1 MMMPPFIPATR
12 ATMALLETV
21 TRKQRTSCHAHPL
34 PTPLCAVSMLN
45 ALPYFSAR
53 TQIVILGFV
62 CFGCPGMFN
71 ALNGTGGG
79 GQVDRTTGNNANTS
93 LYVCFIFSGL
103 FGGAI
108 VNKFGVR
115 FTMFISGLMYAL
127 YSGSY
132 IYINHTSH
140 SWFTIWAGA
149 MLGLGAGIFW
159 TAQGM
164 IMMSYPLES
173 EKGKFITIF
182 WVIFNLGGVIGGVVL
197 LGTNYNHEGPLSDA
211 AYAAF
216 LAIEVCGS
224 LCALVLAPPS
234 KVERSDGSRVEI
246 RKVDNIISDAIAII
260 KLFLDPWMLIL
271 IPMMFSSNFYYSYQ
285 FGPYNGSLFT
295 TRTKGFNNIWY
306 WGAQMGTSFV
316 FTRLLDRQSLSRK
329 RRALYGVIITFCVVN
344 AVWGGTLK
352 MQNKY
357 THGASAAGPTDYPGG
372 AIDFK
377 DTKRAAGPCIL
388 YACMGMQDAL
398 WNNMAYWL
406 LGTITNDATKLAR
419 YAGFYKAIQSLGAA
433 VSWQLDAK
441 NVGYRKQLITNWVLL
456 DVSAILMIY
465 LSFRVTDK
473 AESESISNHDTE
485 IMPAEISDKD
495 VA

>member
-1 MMMPPFIPATR
+1 MKNI
-12 ATMALLETV
+12 
-21 TRKQRTSCHAHPL
+21 
-34 PTPLCAVSMLN
+34 
-45 ALPYFSAR
+45 LPYFAAR
-53 TQIVILGFV
+53 TQVVILGFI

-79 GQVDRTTGNNANTS
+79 GQVDRDAGNNANTS

-103 FGGAI
+103 FGGAVI
-108 VNKFGVR
+108 NKFGVR
-115 FTMFISGLMYAL
+115 FTMFISGLTYAL

-132 IYINHTSH
+132 IYINHTGK

-164 IMMSYPLES
+164 IMMSYPLEK

-182 WVIFNLGGVIGGVVL
+182 WVIFNLGGVLGGVIL
-197 LGTNYNHEGPLSDA
+197 LGTNYNHEGSLSDG

-216 LAIEVCGS
+216 LAIEIGGS

-234 KVERSDGSRVEI
+234 KVVRTDGSHVEI
-246 RKVDNIISDAIAII
+246 KKVENVMSDAIAIL
-260 KLFLDPWMLIL
+260 KLFADPWMIIL

-306 WGAQMGTSFV
+306 WGAQMATSGA

-329 RRALYGVIITFCVVN
+329 KRALYGVLITLAVVN

-357 THGASAAGPTDYPGG
+357 THGRIGNTPTDYPGG

-377 DTKRAAGPCIL
+377 DTARAAGPCIL
-388 YACMGMQDAL
+388 YACMGIQDAL

-406 LGTITNDATKLAR
+406 LGTITNDASRLAH
-419 YAGFYKAIQSLGAA
+419 YAGFYKSMQSLGAA

-441 NVGYRKQLITNWVLL
+441 NVKYRKQLITNWVLL
-456 DVSAILMIY
+456 DVSALLMVY

-473 AESESISNHDTE
+473 TDDAEDNYSGDLKSGPDYAT
-485 IMPAEISDKD
+485 AEAEQ
-495 VA
+495 V

>member
-1 MMMPPFIPATR
+1 MRGF
-12 ATMALLETV
+12 
-21 TRKQRTSCHAHPL
+21 
-34 PTPLCAVSMLN
+34 
-45 ALPYFSAR
+45 LPYFAAR
-53 TQIVILGFV
+53 TQVVILGFI

-79 GQVDRTTGNNANTS
+79 GQVDRTAGNNANTA
-93 LYVCFIFSGL
+93 LYVCFILSGL

-108 VNKFGVR
+108 INKFGVR
-115 FTMFISGLMYAL
+115 FTMFIGGIMYAL

-132 IYINHTSH
+132 IYINHTGN

-173 EKGKFITIF
+173 EKGRFITIF
-182 WVIFNLGGVIGGVVL
+182 WVIFNLGGVLGGVVL
-197 LGTNYNHEGPLSDA
+197 LATNFNHDGPLSDA

-216 LAIEVCGS
+216 LAIEVCGA
-224 LCALVLAPPS
+224 LCGLVLAPPS
-234 KVERSDGSRVEI
+234 RVFRSDGSHIEI
-246 RKVDNIISDAIAII
+246 KRVDNIVADAVAI
-260 KLFLDPWMLIL
+260 LRMFMDPWMLIL
-271 IPMMFSSNFYYSYQ
+271 VPMMFSSNFYYSYQ

-316 FTRLLDRQSLSRK
+316 FTRLLDNQRLSRK
-329 RRALYGVIITFCVVN
+329 KRALYGVIVTFVAVN
-344 AVWGGTLK
+344 TVWAGALV
-352 MQNKY
+352 MQSKY
-357 THGASAAGPTDYPGG
+357 THGATASGPTDYPGG

-377 DTKRAAGPCIL
+377 ETARAVGPCIL
-388 YACMGMQDAL
+388 YACMGIQDAL

-406 LGTITNDATKLAR
+406 LRTITNDASKLAR
-419 YAGFYKAIQSLGAA
+419 YAGFYKAIQSIGAA

-441 NVGYRKQLITNWVLL
+441 AVAFKTQLFVNWGLL
-456 DVSAILMIY
+456 DVSAFLMIY
-465 LSFRVTDK
+465 LSFRIR
-473 AESESISNHDTE
+473 ESSES
-485 IMPAEISDKD
+485 PASDSEDEFKEEQGILF
-495 VA
+495 A

>member
-1 MMMPPFIPATR
+1 MGF
-12 ATMALLETV
+12 
-21 TRKQRTSCHAHPL
+21 
-34 PTPLCAVSMLN
+34 
-45 ALPYFSAR
+45 LPYFAAK
-53 TQIVILGFV
+53 TQIVILGFI

-79 GQVDRTTGNNANTS
+79 GQVDREAGNNANTA
-93 LYVCFIFSGL
+93 LYVCFIISGL

-108 VNKFGVR
+108 VNKCGVR
-115 FTMFISGLMYAL
+115 FTMFISGLTYAL

-132 IYINHTSH
+132 IYINHTGK

-164 IMMSYPLES
+164 IMMSYPLEN

-182 WVIFNLGGVIGGVVL
+182 WVIFNLGGVLGGVIL
-197 LGTNYNHEGPLSDA
+197 LGTNYNHEGSLSDG

-216 LAIEVCGS
+216 LAIEIGGS

-234 KVERSDGSRVEI
+234 KVVRTDGSHVEI
-246 RKVDNIISDAIAII
+246 KKVENVMSDAIAIL
-260 KLFLDPWMLIL
+260 KLFADPWMIIL

-306 WGAQMGTSFV
+306 WGAQMVTSGA

-329 RRALYGVIITFCVVN
+329 KRALYGVLITLAVVN

-357 THGASAAGPTDYPGG
+357 THGALATTPPTPTDYPGG

-377 DTKRAAGPCIL
+377 DTARAAGPCIL
-388 YACMGMQDAL
+388 YACMGIQDAL

-406 LGTITNDATKLAR
+406 LGTITNDASRLAR
-419 YAGFYKAIQSLGAA
+419 YAGFYKAIQSVGAA

-441 NVGYRKQLITNWVLL
+441 SVAFRTQLIVNWVLL
-456 DVSAILMIY
+456 VISALLMVY
-465 LSFRVTDK
+465 LSFRVKEQTDGEDHGDFK
-473 AESESISNHDTE
+473 EKYVDSDSEQ
-485 IMPAEISDKD
+485 D
-495 VA
+495 VAAQV

>member
-1 MMMPPFIPATR
+1 
-12 ATMALLETV
+12 MAGY
-21 TRKQRTSCHAHPL
+21 
-34 PTPLCAVSMLN
+34 
-45 ALPYFSAR
+45 LPYFAAR
-53 TQIVILGFV
+53 TQIIILGFV

-79 GQVDRTTGNNANTS
+79 GQVDRTAGNNANTA

-115 FTMFISGLMYAL
+115 FTMFTGGLMFAL
-127 YSGSY
+127 YSASY
-132 IYINHTSH
+132 IYINHTGN

-149 MLGLGAGIFW
+149 MLGLGAGVFW

-164 IMMSYPLES
+164 IMMSYPLEN

-182 WVIFNLGGVIGGVVL
+182 WVIFNLGGVLGGVVL
-197 LGTNYNHEGPLSDA
+197 LLTNYNHEGPLSDA

-224 LCALVLAPPS
+224 FCALVLAPPS
-234 KVERSDGSRVEI
+234 KVNRSDGSSIEIKKVE
-246 RKVDNIISDAIAII
+246 NILDDAMAILR
-260 KLFLDPWMLIL
+260 LFADPMMLLL

-306 WGAQMGTSFV
+306 WGAQMATSFAL
-316 FTRLLDRQSLSRK
+316 TKLLDHQSLSRK
-329 RRALYGVIITFCVVN
+329 LRALIGVAITFCAVN
-344 AVWGGTLK
+344 GVWAGTLEI
-352 MQNKY
+352 QSRY
-357 THGASAAGPTDYPGG
+357 THGASAAGLTDYPGG
-372 AIDFK
+372 AIDFR
-377 DTKRAAGPCIL
+377 DTARAAGPCIL
-388 YACMGMQDAL
+388 YACMGIQDAL

-419 YAGFYKAIQSLGAA
+419 YAGFYKAIQSIGAA

-441 NVGYRKQLITNWVLL
+441 NVAFKTQLVVNWALL
-456 DVSAILMIY
+456 DVAAVLMCY
-465 LSFRVTDK
+465 LSFR
-473 AESESISNHDTE
+473 
-485 IMPAEISDKD
+485 ISDSAQQLTEDERNMLMQPEAEKVLILD
-495 VA
+495 E